1 MRAIPIGND
10 IRVRWAIKDKAEN
23 DYDLTGLDL
32 TLYMTIQFWKVKVED
47 FTVDGNVVRFNFPG
61 KEQKYTGT
69 AILELFVNEDA
80 ADMSRVDTKDAFMLV
95 EHSWEAGG
103 EDDANIE
110 IEVVELT
117 SQIEANGYY
126 PEASVERQ
134 TGGVRI
140 TMKDSRGTTTAVVR
154 DGVNGP
160 RGEQG
165 PAGPTG
171 ETGPQGPKGD
181 KGDPGEKG
189 DQGARGPEGAQG
201 ERGMRGPQGEQ
212 GERGEAGPQG
222 PEGPVGPRGATG
234 PQGEAG
240 PQGPQGIQGPQGE
253 RGPRGYKGEQGPAG
267 STGPQG
273 VKGDPGEGFKITRS
287 FNSIAAMQA
296 AEKTV
301 GDFYII
307 LTEDTT
313 AEEYGYVY
321 LYTQEGLQFIVD
333 MSIAGAQGI
342 EGPRGPQGIQGPQG
356 ERGPQGP
363 QGEQGPRGATGQQGE
378 QGIRGERGP
387 QGIQGEQ
394 GQRGA
399 TGQQGEKGER
409 GERGPQGIQGETGPE
424 GPAGKSAYQI
434 WLDEGN
440 SGTEADFL
448 ASLKGDTGVSADYP
462 ITIYNGLDS
471 TATDAALSAAQ
482 GKVLDGKITQLGQ
495 KVNGVQ
501 TKNYDEGK
509 YIDKLGNLI
518 QNEDWGVSDFI
529 PYSQGNSVVWT
540 YGGVIYSNACICFF
554 NSQKLFITYWE
565 ASSNTGTKTISSS
578 EIAQWAANGAFIR
591 ASFRLANMETAG
603 VVTGNTTWNPENTET
618 GGLVGEVQRL
628 DAEKQDILTFDTTP
642 TPGSS
647 KPVTSGGIY
656 SAIKN
661 INFEPNFTTGKYINY
676 AGVVLNSVNWNLSEP
691 IQYTEGSAVVWGYG
705 TPAMEAACL
714 VFLDSNKQMISGAYW
729 PATDVSGQRT
739 ISAADITRYAPN
751 AAYLRASFHKEYA
764 DAMVMVGDSVWT
776 PNPGVEFDPTS
787 VIDGIAKNS
796 FHSVYCTESVTAK
809 QKEFCALF
817 KSAGIADA
825 FVFMTDPHL
834 MGANN
839 TFNEETAFRPYLSV
853 LQKYKNSIPAS
864 FLLSGGDW
872 LNNHDYQDNA
882 CWKLGIVDST
892 MRKLFPGTYR
902 PVLGNHDTNYY
913 GYVSSEDQSN
923 GLLPHDALRGL
934 MFNAESNTYYDF
946 YATNGH
952 YFVLDTGDD
961 ATLSMTSFRWEQ
973 IAWLAQKL
981 QNNNN
986 DNVVVVMHIYSNA
999 GEASTWSAQKSQMAN
1014 NVQNLLGAYNSKT
1027 SVSLNGISYS
1037 FTNAVGKCRCIV
1049 CGHSHFD
1056 HIDTSGNVPVICTT
1070 NFTSGNTPTFD
1081 MMLIDYTAGVLTA
1094 IRVGTG
1100 NNRTMTLA

>member
-10 IRVRWAIKDKAEN
+10 IRVRWSIKDKVGN

-47 FTVDGNVVRFNFPG
+47 FTVDGNVVQFNFPG

-103 EDDANIE
+103 EDDGNIE

-222 PEGPVGPRGATG
+222 PEGPAGPRGATG

-333 MSIAGAQGI
+333 MSVAGAQGI
-342 EGPRGPQGIQGPQG
+342 QGPRGPQGIQGPQG

-394 GQRGA
+394 GPAGA
-399 TGQQGEKGER
+399 KGAD
-409 GERGPQGIQGETGPE
+409 GDPGPTGPQGPAGVTSADVTVYDTTGTPSASATVRNGVLSLAFSGLKGEE
-424 GPAGKSAYQI
+424 GPAGTPGENAVGIEDVSTQQDGTVVI
-434 WLDEGN
+434 TLTDGN
-440 SGTEADFL
+440 A
-448 ASLKGDTGVSADYP
+448 
-462 ITIYNGLDS
+462 ITIDLNHNHPAYYSKVAETNNPSGGFLPDVVYS
-471 TATDAALSAAQ
+471 LGTLTGSVTFALAAA
-482 GKVLDGKITQLGQ
+482 
-495 KVNGVQ
+495 
-501 TKNYDEGK
+501 
-509 YIDKLGNLI
+509 
-518 QNEDWGVSDFI
+518 
-529 PYSQGNSVVWT
+529 
-540 YGGVIYSNACICFF
+540 
-554 NSQKLFITYWE
+554 
-565 ASSNTGTKTISSS
+565 
-578 EIAQWAANGAFIR
+578 
-591 ASFRLANMETAG
+591 
-603 VVTGNTTWNPENTET
+603 VTGNVNHYFFMFST
-618 GGLVGEVQRL
+618 GGT
-628 DAEKQDILTFDTTP
+628 AP
-642 TPGSS
+642 TITWP
-647 KPVTSGGIY
+647 TGITW
-656 SAIKN
+656 A
-661 INFEPNFTTGKYINY
+661 
-676 AGVVLNSVNWNLSEP
+676 V
-691 IQYTEGSAVVWGYG
+691 GSAPTV
-705 TPAMEAACL
+705 AA
-714 VFLDSNKQMISGAYW
+714 NMKYEIS
-729 PATDVSGQRT
+729 
-739 ISAADITRYAPN
+739 I
-751 AAYLRASFHKEYA
+751 
-764 DAMVMVGDSVWT
+764 
-776 PNPGVEFDPTS
+776 
-787 VIDGIAKNS
+787 
-796 FHSVYCTESVTAK
+796 
-809 QKEFCALF
+809 
-817 KSAGIADA
+817 
-825 FVFMTDPHL
+825 
-834 MGANN
+834 
-839 TFNEETAFRPYLSV
+839 
-853 LQKYKNSIPAS
+853 
-864 FLLSGGDW
+864 
-872 LNNHDYQDNA
+872 
-882 CWKLGIVDST
+882 
-892 MRKLFPGTYR
+892 
-902 PVLGNHDTNYY
+902 
-913 GYVSSEDQSN
+913 
-923 GLLPHDALRGL
+923 
-934 MFNAESNTYYDF
+934 
-946 YATNGH
+946 
-952 YFVLDTGDD
+952 
-961 ATLSMTSFRWEQ
+961 
-973 IAWLAQKL
+973 
-981 QNNNN
+981 
-986 DNVVVVMHIYSNA
+986 
-999 GEASTWSAQKSQMAN
+999 
-1014 NVQNLLGAYNSKT
+1014 
-1027 SVSLNGISYS
+1027 LNGVAYYS
-1037 FTNAVGKCRCIV
+1037 EV
-1049 CGHSHFD
+1049 
-1056 HIDTSGNVPVICTT
+1056 
-1070 NFTSGNTPTFD
+1070 
-1081 MMLIDYTAGVLTA
+1081 
-1094 IRVGTG
+1094 
-1100 NNRTMTLA
+1100 